1 VPFTASH
8 RRTPQKRFHFE
19 GAQYFVTSV
28 TRDRYPFFAVSH
40 IAQVFVEDLRFAC
53 GLKELELFG
62 YTVLPDHVHILFQPP
77 GGSNCSEA
85 VGSLKRNASRD
96 INDLLSGK
104 PFVRNLYDVAEGG
117 SPAEGN
123 APSEG
128 DDSNRPL
135 HLRRL
140 LHNFHISKRRHPHLT
155 FDTYKSHF
163 DRLESIRQTYEPDKA
178 AANDLPY
185 FRWQKSFRDHI
196 IRDQRDFD
204 NHIQYIYN
212 NAVKHKL
219 AKSPHLWPWMWV
231 ESMTS
236 PLSHEGLMH

>member
-1 VPFTASH
+1 M
-8 RRTPQKRFHFE
+8 
-19 GAQYFVTSV
+19 
-28 TRDRYPFFAVSH
+28 SH

-62 YTVLPDHVHILFQPP
+62 YTVLPDHVHILFQPL

-96 INDLLSGK
+96 INDLLSGQ
-104 PFVRNLYDVAEGG
+104 PFVRNLSI
-117 SPAEGN
+117 SPDADPPTE
-123 APSEG
+123 EG

-155 FDTYKSHF
+155 FETYKSHF
-163 DRLESIRQTYEPDKA
+163 DRLESIRQTFEPDKA

-185 FRWQKSFRDHI
+185 FRWQRSFRDHV

-204 NHIQYIYN
+204 NHIEYIYN
-212 NAVKHKL
+212 NAVKHQL
-219 AKSPHLWPWMWV
+219 ADSPHLWPWMWV
-231 ESMTS
+231 VGMTS
-236 PLSHEGLMH
+236 PLNHEGHKY

>member
-1 VPFTASH
+1 M
-8 RRTPQKRFHFE
+8 
-19 GAQYFVTSV
+19 
-28 TRDRYPFFAVSH
+28 SH

-62 YTVLPDHVHILFQPP
+62 YTVLPDHVHILFQPL

-96 INDLLSGK
+96 INDLLSGQ
-104 PFVRNLYDVAEGG
+104 PFVRNLSI
-117 SPAEGN
+117 SPDADPPTE
-123 APSEG
+123 EG

-140 LHNFHISKRRHPHLT
+140 LHSFHISKRRHPHLT
-155 FDTYKSHF
+155 FETYKSHF
-163 DRLESIRQTYEPDKA
+163 DRLESIRQTFEPDKA

-185 FRWQKSFRDHI
+185 FRWQRSFRDHV

-204 NHIQYIYN
+204 NHIEYIYN
-212 NAVKHKL
+212 NAVKHQL
-219 AKSPHLWPWMWV
+219 ADSPHLWPWMWV
-231 ESMTS
+231 VGMTS
-236 PLSHEGLMH
+236 PLNHEGHKY